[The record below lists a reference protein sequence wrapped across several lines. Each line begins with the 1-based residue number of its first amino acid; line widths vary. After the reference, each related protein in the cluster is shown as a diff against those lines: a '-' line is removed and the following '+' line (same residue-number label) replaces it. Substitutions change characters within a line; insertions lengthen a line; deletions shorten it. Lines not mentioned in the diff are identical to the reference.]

1 MIPKSWK
8 ALQPIVKA
16 GSRSLTTSDL
26 HRQLKKPILVT
37 QSSTLQKKI
46 NYYAIEPKN
55 EPTIGTLMKESRSRD
70 KNKLVRS
77 CQFMHRE
84 FLVRIS
90 KVIIHLQ
97 NLPYLLLTNEDIKRV
112 LDLYMYAFTDMLHQP
127 KIQNIGDVDKFNET
141 LSGLLDD
148 LQDIL
153 LILSRGIHDSQPH
166 FKSEDFN
173 GTVQK
178 IMDYITINRLCNR
191 ILARH
196 HLSTHI
202 TREGYISVVNT
213 ELSLKK
219 IINKNAAFAAN
230 VCQNVYMDTLPE
242 VLIDGHADT
251 RVAFIPNIIDYI
263 LREILKN
270 SFRATVEANLHK
282 VDKPPIICTICNTP
296 DFWTI
301 RYVDKPPIICT
312 ICNTPD
318 FWTIRVSDRGT
329 GMTEEVLKQVENYC
343 YTSFKQEQ
351 QYSHAFGDLVS
362 VAGQDQGSSLAG
374 FGVGIPVSKAYV
386 KFVGGK
392 LEFQT
397 MPGIGTDVYIKIPQ
411 LSMMLDNV
419 RI

>member
-301 RYVDKPPIICT
+301 R
-312 ICNTPD
+312 
-318 FWTIRVSDRGT
+318 VSDRGT

>member
-112 LDLYMYAFTDMLHQP
+112 LDLY
-127 KIQNIGDVDKFNET
+127 IIGDVDKFNET

>member
-251 RVAFIPNIIDYI
+251 SVAFIPNIIDYI

-282 VDKPPIICTICNTP
+282 VDKPPIIRTNCNTP
-296 DFWTI
+296 DFWT
-301 RYVDKPPIICT
+301 
-312 ICNTPD
+312 
-318 FWTIRVSDRGT
+318 FRVSDRGT